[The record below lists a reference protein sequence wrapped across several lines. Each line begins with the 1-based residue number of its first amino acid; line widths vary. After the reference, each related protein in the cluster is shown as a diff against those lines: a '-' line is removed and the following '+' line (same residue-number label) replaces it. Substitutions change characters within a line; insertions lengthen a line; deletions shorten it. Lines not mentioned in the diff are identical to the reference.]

1 MISQSA
7 SQEEESVKHTDLASE
22 LSFILLFKKFPNSTA
37 TIPLP
42 IDLKDRDHYLGD
54 ISFPSVENPKSQRA
68 TAVQNGVSPSALHS
82 T

>member
-1 MISQSA
+1 
-7 SQEEESVKHTDLASE
+7 
-22 LSFILLFKKFPNSTA
+22 LFKKFPNSTA

-42 IDLKDRDHYLGD
+42 IDLKDRDDYLGD